1 MQRRRFA
8 FSALLGLLLV
18 VPMLTTGV
26 AAQASPCPP
35 GQPGGRPPG
44 QPPGEA
50 PGQPADRPPQ
60 YPPSQCQLQL
70 SRSTVA
76 AGGTLR
82 ASGSGYNPNSSVN
95 IQLSPG
101 GQVLATATADGNGQF
116 ARDITIPTDVAA
128 GRYTV
133 AATGY
138 RNAAP
143 YQLTADLT
151 VTSESAGAAAE
162 QSRSGGATL
171 PRTGAFIAG
180 LAAIGA
186 ALTGAGTV
194 AVLAARRRR
203 TGQTA

>member
-8 FSALLGLLLV
+8 LSALLVLMLA
-18 VPMLTTGV
+18 VPMLSTGL
-26 AAQASPCPP
+26 AAQGSPCAP
-35 GQPGGRPPG
+35 GQPGSRPPG
-44 QPPGEA
+44 QPPGNA
-50 PGQPADRPPQ
+50 PGQPSSRPPQ
-60 YPPSQCQLQL
+60 YPPGQCQLQL

-82 ASGSGYNPNSSVN
+82 ASGSGYDRNSPVN

-101 GQVLATATADGNGQF
+101 GQVLATATTDGNGQF
-116 ARDITIPTDVAA
+116 ARDITIPSDVAA

-143 YQLTADLT
+143 YELTADLT
-151 VTSESAGAAAE
+151 VTAAGAGAE
-162 QSRSGGATL
+162 RGRADGSTL